1 MAPKRKYYK
10 WFQRVNNSN
19 APHHNKQHFIR
30 GTTLSLVLAKIR
42 DSLVDYL
49 KTFSFS
55 LRLSQSVCVCVYDRI
70 DSYVSYQKKKK
81 KKIAMYRKNFYIK
94 RLTI

>member
-1 MAPKRKYYK
+1 MHHPTINNTRL
-10 WFQRVNNSN
+10 RV
-19 APHHNKQHFIR
+19 
-30 GTTLSLVLAKIR
+30 GLSLVLANIR

-55 LRLSQSVCVCVYDRI
+55 LRLSQSVCVCDKI

-81 KKIAMYRKNFYIK
+81 KKIVMYRKNFYIK